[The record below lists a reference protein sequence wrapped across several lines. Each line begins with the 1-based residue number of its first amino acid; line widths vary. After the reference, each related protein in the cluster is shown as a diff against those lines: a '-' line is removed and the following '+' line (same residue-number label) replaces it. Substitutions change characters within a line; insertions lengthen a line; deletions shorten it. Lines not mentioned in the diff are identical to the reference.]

1 MKKKLKVIASILLS
15 VFVVLFFGINIIS
28 LVSRQ
33 GNYGVPQIGK
43 TSFLIVYTDSME
55 PTLKVDSMVVVKEV
69 DPSTLVAKQIDSEG
83 NIIVDG
89 DIITFYRPADDKIV
103 THRLVGISTNEDG
116 SYTLECFGDNMEASS
131 CGTSGCEGKPHD
143 FINSKY
149 LIGKVVKNSYPLG
162 VVYSFISKPLVSFL
176 LIMIPG
182 GYVLIISIIDFI
194 KKARLLHVENEMEKK
209 RKEEGLETHEE
220 EMERLKQE
228 MKNQILEELKK
239 ENKEEK
245 VNDKE
250 ERTGDE

>member
-69 DPSTLVAKQIDSEG
+69 DPSTLVAKQVDSEG
-83 NIIVDG
+83 NIIVEG

-149 LIGKVVKNSYPLG
+149 LIGKVVKNSYSLG
-162 VVYSFISKPLVSFL
+162 VVYSFISKPLVTFL
-176 LIMIPG
+176 LIIG
-182 GYVLIISIIDFI
+182 VAC
-194 KKARLLHVENEMEKK
+194 K
-209 RKEEGLETHEE
+209 
-220 EMERLKQE
+220 
-228 MKNQILEELKK
+228 
-239 ENKEEK
+239 
-245 VNDKE
+245 
-250 ERTGDE
+250 